1 MSKLEALDRFF
12 NGVAWGTQP
21 RVVARKA
28 DGSVY
33 LLWVPGC
40 TQYVN
45 RATGR
50 KYGSSSLRIVRPFGR
65 VPDGAGRLG
74 KELSEGGR
82 LSVRLVRETKEG
94 IDAAFGE
101 GTANLILLKETLVI

>member
-74 KELSEGGR
+74 SILAEGGR
-82 LSVRLVRETKEG
+82 LSSRLVLEAREK
-94 IDAAFGE
+94 IDAEFGE
-101 GTANLILLKETLVI
+101 GAAGRISIKETLVI